1 MRLCQT
7 YLIIITTLLFLLM
20 CIFPS
25 FGEDAGI
32 SGNHTSNDTEFLF
45 MMNQY
50 WIPDLYEIKGRIDG
64 SVTYDIPDVL
74 NLSVEYA
81 NIRLKKNLNETSS
94 YNISPDLSYLRSAY
108 NRTVQTELTHLNRI
122 PYFNR
127 SDPQF
132 PVQVSGMTARL
143 SLYGAWLEY
152 QVMQRYA
159 VPNRTFPALATVPAD
174 EFFAIMSN
182 MT

>member
-1 MRLCQT
+1 MRFCQT
-7 YLIIITTLLFLLM
+7 YMFIIFLS
-20 CIFPS
+20 IFFLDIYPCM
-25 FGEDAGI
+25 GEDIGI

-50 WIPDLYEIKGRIDG
+50 WIPDLYEIKGRVDG

-81 NIRLKKNLNETSS
+81 NIRLKKNLNETYS
-94 YNISPDLSYLRSAY
+94 YNISQDLSYLRQAY
-108 NRTVQTELTHLNRI
+108 NRTVQSELINLNRI
-122 PYFNR
+122 PKLNR
-127 SDPQF
+127 SDPLYPAQI
-132 PVQVSGMTARL
+132 SGITARL

-152 QVMQRYA
+152 QVMQRYS
-159 VPNRTFPALATVPAD
+159 VQNRTFPALATVPAD

>member
-1 MRLCQT
+1 MRLCPT
-7 YLIIITTLLFLLM
+7 YLYIIFLFISLM
-20 CIFPS
+20 CMCPC
-25 FGEDAGI
+25 FGEDIGI

-50 WIPDLYEIKGRIDG
+50 WIPDLYEIKGRVDG

-81 NIRLKKNLNETSS
+81 NIRLKKNLNETFS
-94 YNISPDLSYLRSAY
+94 YNVSQDLSNLRQAY
-108 NRTVQTELTHLNRI
+108 NRTVQSELTQLNRI
-122 PYFNR
+122 LALNR
-127 SDPQF
+127 SDSQYLT
-132 PVQVSGMTARL
+132 QISGITARL
-143 SLYGAWLEY
+143 SLHGAWLEY
-152 QVMQRYA
+152 QVMQRYS
-159 VPNRTFPALATVPAD
+159 VQNRTFPALATVPAD